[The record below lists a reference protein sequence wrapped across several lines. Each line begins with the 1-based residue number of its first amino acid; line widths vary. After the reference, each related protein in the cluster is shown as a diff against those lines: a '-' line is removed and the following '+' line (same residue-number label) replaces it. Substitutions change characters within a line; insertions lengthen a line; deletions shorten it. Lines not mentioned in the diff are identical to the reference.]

1 MIDSR
6 KTTVVTFA
14 LLGFILLIGT
24 YLRFVNLRT
33 SPGWYP
39 DEGSDLNIALNL
51 AQGRFQYFAVG
62 GTLLVAA
69 RAPLYHLICVALF
82 WIFGSDIL
90 VARGVAAFAGLATI
104 PLLFFVF
111 KDSLG
116 RWQALA
122 VAACFAVFPF
132 AVLYNRWAFAYNL
145 LMPFFTF
152 FFWALLRLI
161 ETRRARWLFLAASV
175 TALAILTTWVAVAL
189 VFCFFAVG
197 WFYQRR
203 ALLWSVPLALS
214 LPTGFLLVSYVAAP
228 ASFVQD
234 FALTF
239 SRTETSL
246 LAQFVMAS
254 FNYATLLESNA
265 WMLPSIMGLFLIE
278 PRRVRALVLFLFFVA
293 LFFVLRFSAIAEL
306 GFYRILG
313 LVPFMA
319 LGIVVLLWRAVPR
332 VAQMVA
338 ADVDTLLS
346 NWEWLR
352 RHTRVVRTTKLLSV
366 SIFVWLVVI
375 DVLFFDGVAVFLRT
389 PIVAPTRIDSV
400 LAVPLPDALAAIDF
414 VNAHARPEDVVIAS
428 PQIGW
433 ALRAR
438 VADFQQTLSY
448 QGFPTDN
455 YPTPIEPARFVF
467 DPTPA
472 NARFAVVDPMWEIW
486 ATEKITATTSLLNG
500 FANWDVA
507 FRAGHFT
514 VYRNPTR

>member
-1 MIDSR
+1 MRDSR
-6 KTTVVTFA
+6 QTTGGTLFLLA
-14 LLGFILLIGT
+14 LIVLVGA
-24 YLRFVNLRT
+24 YLRVVNLRT
-33 SPGWYP
+33 APGWYP

-51 AQGRFQYFAVG
+51 AQGRFQYFAVD

-69 RAPLYHLICVALF
+69 RAPLYHLICAALF
-82 WIFGSDIL
+82 EIFGYDIL
-90 VARGVAAFAGLATI
+90 VARAVAAFAGLMTI

-111 KDSLG
+111 KNSLG

-122 VAACFAVFPF
+122 IAACFAIFPS

-145 LMPFFTF
+145 LMPFFTL

-161 ETRRARWLFLAASV
+161 ETRRARWLLLAASV

-189 VFCFFAVG
+189 VICLGVTG

-203 ALLWSVPLALS
+203 GLLWSLPLALS
-214 LPTGFLLVSYVAAP
+214 LPILFLIVSYLAAP
-228 ASFVQD
+228 ASFMQD

-239 SRTETSL
+239 SRTESSL

-254 FNYATLLESNA
+254 FNYTVFLGSNA
-265 WMLPSIMGLFLIE
+265 WMIPSIIGLFLIE
-278 PRRVRALVLFLFFVA
+278 PRRVRALVLLIFFTM
-293 LFFVLRFSAIAEL
+293 LFFVLRFSVIADL
-306 GFYRILG
+306 GFYRVLG

-319 LGIVVLLWRAVPR
+319 LGIVALLWRAVPR
-332 VAQMVA
+332 LAQIIA
-338 ADVDTLLS
+338 ADAEILFARWTWLS
-346 NWEWLR
+346 QR
-352 RHTRVVRTTKLLSV
+352 TRIIRISKLLGV
-366 SIFVWLVVI
+366 SIFIWLAIV
-375 DVLFFDGVAVFLRT
+375 DALFFAGVTVFLRT
-389 PIVAPTRIDSV
+389 PIAAPTPIDAV

-414 VNAHARPEDVVIAS
+414 VNARARPEDVIIAS

-433 ALRAR
+433 ALRGR

-455 YPTPIEPARFVF
+455 YPTPLEPARFVF

-472 NARFAVVDPMWEIW
+472 NARYAVVDPMWEIW
-486 ATEKITATTSLLNG
+486 ATEKITATTQLLN
-500 FANWDVA
+500 AVAQWDVA

-514 VYRNPTR
+514 VYRNPAR